1 MYDYEIKK
9 HETFNKKVIYSKL
22 DKPNTEGATPH
33 AIE

>member
-9 HETFNKKVIYSKL
+9 HETFNKKVIYRKL
-22 DKPNTEGATPH
+22 DKPNTEGVIPI